1 MSTYVKAADKLRE
14 RFRCA
19 VIIIHHCGINDKRP
33 RGHTSLTAA
42 ADAQI
47 AVTRAGQVKATVEFM
62 KDGEEDTEIYSK
74 LVPVVVGHD
83 TNGVPITSCV
93 VEPDN
98 GASSG
103 MRQPKVRPL
112 PIQQKRALE
121 LLGEA
126 IHKAGAIS
134 PACDHIPPNVPC
146 VSEDLWREYCYA
158 GQIAES
164 DKPDARRKAFGRASS
179 ELLAAG
185 RIGKWNDRIW
195 IVP

>member
-1 MSTYVKAADKLRE
+1 
-14 RFRCA
+14 
-19 VIIIHHCGINDKRP
+19 
-33 RGHTSLTAA
+33 
-42 ADAQI
+42 
-47 AVTRAGQVKATVEFM
+47 VTRAGQVKATVEFM

-185 RIGKWNDRIW
+185 VSASGTTGYGSCREPRQSAGTECGTYGTPYKGVSR
-195 IVP
+195 VRPA